1 MAKLNEN
8 RSTFQF
14 AAAVT
19 AMSLGTGKRLMR
31 NFHYYRTQAAETVKR
46 EDCLQTYRNIRL
58 NLFGLQNMYL
68 DSAAEYSD
76 AGASFKV
83 MLAKQIQDGLEELHR
98 SILFFDA
105 DQIEELIPLL
115 DKQRA
120 FWAEST
126 EAGFYDDDLPAKLDR
141 HLSTDFPAMEQH
153 LRSLPQTS

>member
-8 RSTFQF
+8 QSTLQF

-31 NFHYYRTQAAETVKR
+31 NFYYYRSQATETVKR
-46 EDCLQTYRNIRL
+46 EDCLQIYRTIRL

-68 DSAAEYSD
+68 DSATEYFD
-76 AGASFKV
+76 AGTSFKV

-98 SILFFDA
+98 NILFFDA
-105 DQIEELIPLL
+105 EQIKNIIPVL

-120 FWAEST
+120 FWAECI

-141 HLSTDFPAMEQH
+141 HLSSDLSTIEQH
-153 LRSLPQTS
+153 LLSLPHTS

>member
-8 RSTFQF
+8 RSSLPF

-31 NFHYYRTQAAETVKR
+31 NFHYYRTQSPETVHR
-46 EDCLQTYRNIRL
+46 EECLQTYRTIRL

-68 DSAAEYSD
+68 DSAKEHSD
-76 AGASFKV
+76 AGSSFKV

-98 SILFFDA
+98 NILFFDA
-105 DQIEELIPLL
+105 EQIEDLIPVL
-115 DKQRA
+115 DRQRA

-126 EAGFYDDDLPAKLDR
+126 DAEFYSDELPSTLDR
-141 HLSTDFPAMEQH
+141 HLSSDLSAIEMH
-153 LRSLPQTS
+153 LLSLPQTS